1 MVGRAGAC
9 DIFDNVVIN
18 RDYEAHDGL
27 LSTTSKR
34 PGGIVI
40 VVCGEALI
48 DLVPAGGDLW
58 RALSGGGPANTAVA
72 LARLETSTAMLARL
86 SDDAFGAQLRK
97 RFVDN
102 NVDLRYAVDAIES
115 TTLAIVGLDEHGGAR
130 YTFHLEGTADWQW
143 NELEIPP
150 AFSPEIAAIH
160 AGSMVLVGRPGGPVV
175 ERMLERER
183 GQRVISI
190 DPNVRPVMCPD
201 VDEYRSIV
209 ERWLAIAHIMKV
221 SADDVSWLYP
231 GREPLDVL
239 AEWAA
244 RGPSVVTL
252 TLGPDG
258 AVAST
263 ARGETVRVPGIK
275 VDVVDTIGAGDTFT
289 AGLLHS
295 LAQQECLNIEALSR
309 IGAAQLETALSFAA
323 QVSALACMRAGAD
336 PPYARDVVPVGE

>member
-1 MVGRAGAC
+1 
-9 DIFDNVVIN
+9 
-18 RDYEAHDGL
+18 
-27 LSTTSKR
+27 
-34 PGGIVI
+34 
-40 VVCGEALI
+40 
-48 DLVPAGGDLW
+48 
-58 RALSGGGPANTAVA
+58 
-72 LARLETSTAMLARL
+72 
-86 SDDAFGAQLRK
+86 
-97 RFVDN
+97 
-102 NVDLRYAVDAIES
+102 
-115 TTLAIVGLDEHGGAR
+115 
-130 YTFHLEGTADWQW
+130 
-143 NELEIPP
+143 
-150 AFSPEIAAIH
+150 
-160 AGSMVLVGRPGGPVV
+160 
-175 ERMLERER
+175 
-183 GQRVISI
+183 
-190 DPNVRPVMCPD
+190 MCPD